1 MYPAI
6 RTTASVIATL
16 SVLIPTLAFAE
27 LKSQMSAHVIT
38 VAADGT
44 EQYANAVT
52 VEPGQLIE
60 YRIRHRN
67 TFNNAIGGVAIVGPV
82 PEQAVVDPATLATS
96 SPAILEVRGEL
107 DPDRPGEEWSTLPAQ
122 RIVVLDD
129 GSRMIENARP
139 EHFTAIR
146 WTLSNPLQTHEQVTN
161 TYRVRVK

>member
-6 RTTASVIATL
+6 RTTASVIAALT
-16 SVLIPTLAFAE
+16 VVIPSLAFAE
-27 LKSQMSAHVIT
+27 LQSEMSAHVVT

-44 EQYANAVT
+44 EQYASALT
-52 VEPGQLIE
+52 VEPGQVIE

-67 TFNNAIGGVAIVGPV
+67 TFGNAVGGVAIVGPV
-82 PEQAVVDPATLATS
+82 PDQAVVDPATLATS
-96 SPAILEVRGEL
+96 SPATLEVRGEL
-107 DPDRPGEEWSTLPAQ
+107 DPDQPGEEWSTLPAQ

-129 GSRMIENARP
+129 GSRLIEEARP

-146 WTLSNPLQTHEQVTN
+146 WTLANPLQTQEQVTN